1 MILLIGMLLFKEE
14 DVQKKKREEHLSVLY
29 TPLLRKT
36 ESEEISFFTPF
47 GGRSQSRTSNS
58 TEKDNT
64 FLHESHRER
73 EERIK
78 ERERR

>member
-47 GGRSQSRTSNS
+47 GGRSLERPIQPKRTTPSCMNP
-58 TEKDNT
+58 TGNAK
-64 FLHESHRER
+64 RE
-73 EERIK
+73 
-78 ERERR
+78 